1 MQLENPRSTE
11 STKRMEAEAAVMI
24 EEGFRRYR
32 EQFKR
37 VTRDA
42 RYRFADSDW
51 IGVQRASR
59 RRIQLYRGYSGEAAT
74 NLKERLAGQE
84 IDWQIVRKHYIELV
98 EGRPDAELAGTFFN
112 TMYRKTHLTDKIDEW
127 VAFVSKMIEP
137 PDHRLELLHYESN
150 KGLASLFRNILAE
163 VGLSVPYEDLSR
175 DLERI
180 ETSMKALIPLL
191 REEGV
196 GVKIERLKSIFY
208 RNKGA
213 YLIGR
218 MTIDE
223 HVFPMAVPIL
233 NGESGAY
240 VDTIIWNENDLS
252 RIFSFTRTYFFV
264 VVDCPRAMV
273 AYLNE
278 LLPRKKRWELYT
290 SLGFYKHGKT
300 EFYADFIDHLEHSND
315 QFEIAEGIKGMVMT
329 VFTLPSY
336 QTAFKII
343 KDKFS
348 PTKTVTRKGV
358 MDAYYLVKTHDRVG
372 RMADTQEFTNLHL
385 PKDRFAPDL
394 IEELLKVA
402 NNSVEVTDDTIVIR
416 HVYTERLMT
425 PLNLYIQDKDEHD
438 LRVVLE
444 DYGHAIKQLAAA
456 NIFPG
461 DMLLK
466 NFGVTRHG
474 RVVFYDYD
482 EIVYLTDVNFRDIP
496 KSDHPEDSMGSE
508 AWFSVDD
515 EDVFPEE
522 FKNFLFSSKYLVD
535 LFSEYHGELFTAEY
549 WRSLQD
555 DVRNYQLRDVFPY
568 RQNRRFDIRV

>member
-1 MQLENPRSTE
+1 MQQENPRLLS
-11 STKRMEAEAAVMI
+11 EAAAAGII
-24 EEGFRRYR
+24 EESFTRYR

-42 RYRFADSDW
+42 RYRFADTDW
-51 IGVQRASR
+51 LGVQRASR

-74 NLKERLAGQE
+74 ILKERLAGQDM
-84 IDWQIVRKHYIELV
+84 DWRLVRQHYIDLV
-98 EGRPDAELAGTFFN
+98 GKRPDAELAGTFFN
-112 TMYRKTHLTDKIDEW
+112 TMYRKTHLTDIIDEQ
-127 VAFVSKMIEP
+127 VAFVSKMMEP
-137 PDHRLELLHYESN
+137 PQERLALLSYSGDQ
-150 KGLASLFRNILAE
+150 GLAELFRDIFAE
-163 VGLSVPYEDLSR
+163 VDVGLPFEDLSR
-175 DLERI
+175 DLARI
-180 ETSMKALIPLL
+180 EAAMKALIPLL
-191 REEGV
+191 REDGV
-196 GVKIERLKSIFY
+196 RVQIERLESVFY

-218 MTIDE
+218 MTIGE

-233 NGESGAY
+233 NGEGGAF

-264 VVDCPRAMV
+264 AVDCPRAMV
-273 AYLNE
+273 KYLSE

-300 EFYADFIDHLEHSND
+300 EFYAEFLDHLDHSTD

-343 KDKFS
+343 KDRFS
-348 PTKTVTRKGV
+348 PTKTVTRQGV

-372 RMADTQEFTNLHL
+372 RMADTQEFTNLYL
-385 PKDRFAPDL
+385 PRDRFAPSL
-394 IEELLKVA
+394 IEELSKVA
-402 NNSVEVTDDTIVIR
+402 NNSIDVREDFVVVR
-416 HVYTERLMT
+416 HVYSERLMT
-425 PLNLYIQDKDEHD
+425 PLNLYIQDKSEHD
-438 LRVVLE
+438 LRIVLE

-496 KSDHPEDSMGSE
+496 ESAHPEDGMAAE

-515 EDVFPEE
+515 ADVFPEE

-535 LFSEYHGELFTAEY
+535 LFSEYHGELFTADY

-555 DVRNYQLRDVFPY
+555 DVRNHQLRDVFPY
-568 RQNRRFDIRV
+568 RQNRRFGTKP